1 MGSARG
7 KILIMVAA
15 LIAAAASLIFLDPGS
30 TTDPIQE
37 KAESL
42 RSEID
47 ALQGR
52 VDECLARRGALEA
65 RFQQA
70 MDRTEA
76 LGERVRELESLD
88 PDGVPA
94 ERYAEYLE
102 LFDEYNESI
111 PEWERL
117 GEALREEGE
126 RCRRLADAH
135 NDRLERLREL
145 MVEAFTPVP
154 PSE

>member
-15 LIAAAASLIFLDPGS
+15 LIAAAASLIFLDPGG

-37 KAESL
+37 KAENL

-47 ALQGR
+47 ALQER

-65 RFQQA
+65 RFRQA
-70 MDRTEA
+70 VDRTEA

-135 NDRLERLREL
+135 NDRLGRLREL